1 MNYFKF
7 KNRAVIDRMV
17 DFQISFLLFLNLI
30 LFCDSALL
38 YSGIIEHNRQFKP
51 YFARNYYLTINHN
64 VKSEL
69 STK

>member
-7 KNRAVIDRMV
+7 KKKAIIDRMV
-17 DFQISFLLFLNLI
+17 GFQILFLLFLNLM
-30 LFCDSALL
+30 LFCDGALL

-51 YFARNYYLTINHN
+51 YFARNDYLTINHD

-69 STK
+69 SPR